1 MTRDEKQ
8 TQALHAYH
16 DGALSRFGKWR
27 IERQLRNSPALREE
41 LAELESLSILIREIE
56 EAPASEV
63 DGTNLP
69 PDFWAEIGP
78 ALSTIDRE
86 VEGASG
92 ARRGAAGWQ
101 WSWAPVT
108 ATAAVA
114 AAVLAM
120 LVVDNSSLIPEHPIA
135 SANDRL
141 PGGSLRY
148 LQTNGVSYVVS
159 QDTDDVTIIWLMDSP
174 EVAEGA

>member
-1 MTRDEKQ
+1 MTRDEKRS
-8 TQALHAYH
+8 QALHAYH

-27 IERQLRNSPALREE
+27 IERQLRNSPALRQE
-41 LAELESLSILIREIE
+41 LAELESLSSLIREIE
-56 EAPASEV
+56 EPPSPEV

-78 ALSTIDRE
+78 ALSKIDRE

-92 ARRGAAGWQ
+92 AGRGASGWQ
-101 WSWAPVT
+101 WNWAPVT
-108 ATAAVA
+108 ATAA

-120 LVVDNSSLIPEHPIA
+120 LVVDNSSSIPEHPIA
-135 SANDRL
+135 SANDQL

-148 LQTNGVSYVVS
+148 LQTNGVSYSVS

-174 EVAEGA
+174 EAAEGA